1 MDVKT
6 LSLTTILILLLVL
19 QNACT
24 LSNKQAKTFT
34 GNELIKYS
42 KLLSIKESK
51 DTFLITVSTV
61 DNKLFEY
68 PISKRDTQYYHKIA
82 SLSSVFSG
90 FLCEIEAQNSIIA
103 VDDISFLSNPNLLTR
118 NPTSVSTGGVINAE
132 LLISLHPD
140 LIIHSGYGEISSIL
154 QDKLKSLNI
163 PLFLCNNYLEE
174 NPLGRAEWI
183 KAFGILSGK
192 KEEAFSLFNKI
203 ESEYNALKGKT
214 YPHQPRVMIGILF
227 GGIWD
232 VPAAQSYTAQLVQ
245 DAGGDYIWKNNG
257 EAGRIPLSLETVAQ
271 TALNADIWLHPG
283 AYKTLANMQ
292 SVEPR
297 YADFSAFKNRMVF
310 NNNKQVNTKGGNA
323 FWETAP
329 VRPQVVLRDLI
340 QIFHSDSMQNLVY
353 YQKLE

>member
-34 GNELIKYS
+34 NNELIKYS

-51 DTFLITVSTV
+51 DSFLITVSTV

-163 PLFLCNNYLEE
+163 PL
-174 NPLGRAEWI
+174 
-183 KAFGILSGK
+183 
-192 KEEAFSLFNKI
+192 
-203 ESEYNALKGKT
+203 
-214 YPHQPRVMIGILF
+214 
-227 GGIWD
+227 
-232 VPAAQSYTAQLVQ
+232 
-245 DAGGDYIWKNNG
+245 
-257 EAGRIPLSLETVAQ
+257 
-271 TALNADIWLHPG
+271 
-283 AYKTLANMQ
+283 
-292 SVEPR
+292 
-297 YADFSAFKNRMVF
+297 
-310 NNNKQVNTKGGNA
+310 
-323 FWETAP
+323 
-329 VRPQVVLRDLI
+329 
-340 QIFHSDSMQNLVY
+340 
-353 YQKLE
+353 